1 MFGTSSGHDFG
12 LLLGRYT
19 AKIGLK
25 RCVLLGL
32 LLLAGASFIGC
43 FVDRFSA
50 LLFSLRVIEGFG
62 FS

>member
-1 MFGTSSGHDFG
+1 MFGTSFGHDFG

-50 LLFSLRVIEGFG
+50 LFGLRVIEGFG